1 MNARD
6 YVMKTAEEK
15 MVKHGGFGID
25 SLASAA
31 KAVGSIAPLLNAGI
45 VGGYAL
51 RQLIARLQN
60 DTRRKA
66 IIEDLS
72 ATDSMLKE
80 VDRERLLEWYATI
93 YHYAP

>member
-45 VGGYAL
+45 VGGYASGSL
-51 RQLIARLQN
+51 LPDCRTTLAARP
-60 DTRRKA
+60 
-66 IIEDLS
+66 LS
-72 ATDSMLKE
+72 KIFPPMI
-80 VDRERLLEWYATI
+80 RC
-93 YHYAP
+93 